1 MALGGNYLI
10 QAAQA
15 KQRFLT
21 YDQEGLIR
29 KFGLKAD
36 KDYIYVNFLCKQYR
50 LSRTS
55 GDLSFWQETKWHD
68 GNSYEEVMTLL
79 DLLCDSREDRSL
91 SGRWK
96 NMQAFG
102 LMFHRS
108 LLEETRDP
116 FADGIQQEP
125 EAFCRACRSLGAG
138 EVPGGDLG
146 YAAEL
151 FDGLRIGI
159 QFWFGDEEF
168 FPRVR
173 YLWDEN
179 ALQYLRYE
187 TMYFAVSLLRR
198 RIGEEMKKK

>member
-1 MALGGNYLI
+1 MARRQQLRGSDDPSGSAVRQPGGPFPFRQMEEY
-10 QAAQA
+10 A
-15 KQRFLT
+15 
-21 YDQEGLIR
+21 GLR
-29 KFGLKAD
+29 SDVPQKSAGGGSGSLRGWDPTGAGSVLPGLPE
-36 KDYIYVNFLCKQYR
+36 
-50 LSRTS
+50 SR
-55 GDLSFWQETKWHD
+55 
-68 GNSYEEVMTLL
+68 
-79 DLLCDSREDRSL
+79 C
-91 SGRWK
+91 
-96 NMQAFG
+96 
-102 LMFHRS
+102 
-108 LLEETRDP
+108 
-116 FADGIQQEP
+116 
-125 EAFCRACRSLGAG
+125 G

>member
-10 QAAQA
+10 QAGQA
-15 KQRFLT
+15 KQRFLR

-29 KFGLKAD
+29 KFRLKAD
-36 KDYIYVNFLCKQYR
+36 EEYIYVNFLCKPYR
-50 LSRTS
+50 LSRTT
-55 GDLSFWQETKWHD
+55 GDLSFWEEPQWRD

-79 DLLCDSREDRSL
+79 DLLCDSRDDRSL

-102 LMFHRS
+102 LMFHRN
-108 LLEETRDP
+108 LLEEPRDP
-116 FADGIQQEP
+116 FAERIQKEP
-125 EAFCRACRSLGAG
+125 EAFSRACRAYGAAP
-138 EVPGGDLG
+138 VPGGDLG
-146 YAAEL
+146 YAVEL

-179 ALQYLRYE
+179 ANQYLRYE
-187 TMYFAVSLLRR
+187 TMYFATGLLRR